1 MEGVDTNSD
10 ITSKK
15 NYVKVL
21 VFRLFLVG
29 AAADVSEAENV
40 DKVKDAPVFPDGPCL
55 IPCTK
60 VFLVDTFET
69 AYELRDLL

>member
-15 NYVKVL
+15 NYVQVL

-29 AAADVSEAENV
+29 AAADESEAENV
-40 DKVKDAPVFPDGPCL
+40 DKVKDAPVFLEGPFL

-60 VFLVDTFET
+60 VFLMDTFET
-69 AYELRDLL
+69 AHELRDLL

>member
-1 MEGVDTNSD
+1 MERVDTNSD

-15 NYVKVL
+15 NYVQVL

-29 AAADVSEAENV
+29 AAADESEAENV
-40 DKVKDAPVFPDGPCL
+40 DNVKDAPVFPDEPCL

-60 VFLVDTFET
+60 VFLMDTFET
-69 AYELRDLL
+69 AFELRDLL

>member
-21 VFRLFLVG
+21 VFRLVLVG
-29 AAADVSEAENV
+29 AAADESEAENV
-40 DKVKDAPVFPDGPCL
+40 DKVKDAPIFPEGPCL

-60 VFLVDTFET
+60 VFLMDTFET
-69 AYELRDLL
+69 AHELRDLL

>member
-15 NYVKVL
+15 NYVQVL

-29 AAADVSEAENV
+29 AAADESEAENV
-40 DKVKDAPVFPDGPCL
+40 DKVKDAPVFPDGPSL
-55 IPCTK
+55 IPCMK
-60 VFLVDTFET
+60 VFLMDTFET

>member
-29 AAADVSEAENV
+29 AAADESEAENV

-60 VFLVDTFET
+60 VFLMDTFET

>member
-15 NYVKVL
+15 NYVQVL

-29 AAADVSEAENV
+29 AAADESEAENV

-60 VFLVDTFET
+60 VFLMDTFET

>member
-29 AAADVSEAENV
+29 AAADESEAENV
-40 DKVKDAPVFPDGPCL
+40 DNVKDAPVFPDGPCL

-60 VFLVDTFET
+60 VFLMDTFET
-69 AYELRDLL
+69 ALELRDLL